1 MIENAKEDGSRHR
14 GRWSRSCV
22 GGRRTQKFG
31 QAFAAFLIARVT
43 FRSRRHVKKEGSKKV
58 WHEFISAAVLRGGRA
73 ADDVIT
79 TTRLSSRLCTR
90 SVNRLRW

>member
-1 MIENAKEDGSRHR
+1 
-14 GRWSRSCV
+14 V
-22 GGRRTQKFG
+22 RRRPQNSEV
-31 QAFAAFLIARVT
+31 QAGFCGFSDCTRDFSLTTTR
-43 FRSRRHVKKEGSKKV
+43 KNEGSKKV
-58 WHEFISAAVLRGGRA
+58 WHEFISGAVLRGGGA